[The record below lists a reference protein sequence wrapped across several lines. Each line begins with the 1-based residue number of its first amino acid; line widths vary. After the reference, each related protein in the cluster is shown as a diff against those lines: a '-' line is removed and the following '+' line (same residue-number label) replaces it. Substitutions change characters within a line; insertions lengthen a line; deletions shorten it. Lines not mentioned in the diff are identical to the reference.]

1 MELIIH
7 PNPRIDKTLL
17 LEGIKRFN
25 EKTNNGINMRI
36 LDSEIKSH
44 DLNEDMDIL
53 QLFLEIRQHQF
64 YCKAYNMQDGE
75 LDKTK
80 TVTVKASWETI
91 PICYT
96 LDMQGNNNY
105 RVERDNELFY
115 LLNYAMQQH
124 NKVMPGNNQGF
135 KNLHYNEIV
144 NTLNNLNFKA
154 IAKNMHGNDVLIPVT
169 KEGTPING

>member
-1 MELIIH
+1 
-7 PNPRIDKTLL
+7 
-17 LEGIKRFN
+17 
-25 EKTNNGINMRI
+25 
-36 LDSEIKSH
+36 
-44 DLNEDMDIL
+44 
-53 QLFLEIRQHQF
+53 
-64 YCKAYNMQDGE
+64 
-75 LDKTK
+75 
-80 TVTVKASWETI
+80 
-91 PICYT
+91 
-96 LDMQGNNNY
+96 MQGNNNY

-135 KNLHYNEIV
+135 KNLNYNEIV